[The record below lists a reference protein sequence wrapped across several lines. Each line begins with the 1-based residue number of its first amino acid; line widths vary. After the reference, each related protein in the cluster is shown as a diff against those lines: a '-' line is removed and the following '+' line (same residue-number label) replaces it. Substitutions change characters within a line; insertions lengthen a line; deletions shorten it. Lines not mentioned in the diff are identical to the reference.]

1 MGRAIVR
8 TQALRWR
15 GMDRTWIEVGVG
27 RNQKANSGARRA
39 MRIKVAARWF
49 YGALIIVLSMWM
61 LRSFL
66 HALLAASVTAIASW
80 PLYRRFAARL
90 PWRVRRS
97 AAAPIF
103 TCLIAGFVLAPLLF
117 AFLALLTEA
126 RELLLQIAAADSKG
140 IAAPDWLEDVPLA
153 GSWMADRWQSGLAHP
168 GALSIWAQRIEP
180 TTLLRWAQ
188 SLSYFMGRQLFII
201 GFTVLVLV
209 FLYQEGDSLAE
220 GFRRIL
226 RHYIGQRAEGY
237 IDVAARAVRASVNS
251 MLVVSLFVGF
261 ATGGVYVIVGVPHAA
276 LWAAITGSLALVPFL
291 GYVAVTALTLQLALQ
306 GAATSA
312 LLSFGLGCVI
322 LFCGD
327 KIVRPV
333 VAREGTRLGFVWA
346 LMGCL
351 GGFEV
356 LGPEGLVIGPVLLT
370 LTRELWEQRVRD
382 LSRSEIADARLP
394 GAGGCSRSA

>member
-1 MGRAIVR
+1 
-8 TQALRWR
+8 
-15 GMDRTWIEVGVG
+15 MDRTWIEVGIG
-27 RNQKANSGARRA
+27 RNRGAKSSTRRA
-39 MRIKVAARWF
+39 MNIKVTARWF
-49 YGALIIVLSMWM
+49 YGALIIVLCMWM
-61 LRSFL
+61 LQSFL

-103 TCLIAGFVLAPLLF
+103 TCLITGFVLAPLLF

-126 RELLLQIAAADSKG
+126 RELLLQIAAADHTG
-140 IAAPDWLEDVPLA
+140 IAAPHWLNDVPLA
-153 GSWMADRWQSGLAHP
+153 GPWVADRWQSALAHP
-168 GALSIWAQRIEP
+168 GALSVWAQRIEP
-180 TTLLRWAQ
+180 ATLLGWAQ
-188 SLSYFMGRQLFII
+188 SLGYFMGRQLFII
-201 GFTVLVLV
+201 GFTILVLV
-209 FLYQEGDSLAE
+209 FLYQEGESLAE

-226 RHYIGQRAEGY
+226 HHCIGERADGY
-237 IDVAARAVRASVNS
+237 LDVTARAVRASANS

-291 GYVAVTALTLQLALQ
+291 GYVAVIALTLQLALK
-306 GAATSA
+306 GAATAA

-333 VAREGTRLGFVWA
+333 VAREGTRLSFVWA

-370 LTRELWEQRVRD
+370 LARELWQQRVHD
-382 LSRSEIADARLP
+382 LARSDVTDP
-394 GAGGCSRSA
+394 RSAGCRSA